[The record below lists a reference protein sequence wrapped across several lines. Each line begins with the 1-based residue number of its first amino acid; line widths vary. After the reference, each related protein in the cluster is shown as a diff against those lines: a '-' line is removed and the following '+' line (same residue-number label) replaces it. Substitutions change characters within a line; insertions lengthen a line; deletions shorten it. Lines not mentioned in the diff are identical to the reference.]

1 MKRLSFLIVC
11 MVYMALPLQATHNR
25 AGEITLTQIDELTY
39 KITITTF
46 TYTLSQADRD
56 RLEVQWGDN
65 TFSFAD
71 RVALVRLPHYYQ
83 KNTYITQH
91 TFPGPGIYEIVVQDP
106 NRNDGVKNIPNS
118 VNVIFSI
125 KTTILINPEIGH
137 NSTPVLLNPPI
148 DRAAFGQIFIHNPAA
163 YDPDGDSISYKLGI
177 CTEQDGR
184 PIEGYTLPPASDTLY
199 IHPLTGDLTW
209 ITPSD
214 SGLFNIAFN
223 VEEWRS
229 GVKIGNIVRDMQIEV
244 YNTNNHAPV
253 QNDPGDFCI
262 EAGTV
267 LSVDIVA
274 TDEDN
279 DSIEQSATG
288 GPFVVVSDPA
298 TYTVDEASATIGYS
312 KAHFEWKTNPT
323 HVRKQY
329 YTVVF
334 KAEDSNLETPLV
346 DLRNMNVVVL
356 GPSPD
361 MPNLIPASNSI
372 TITWPADTC
381 LPVTGYQVYRKIGP
395 AAYVPDTCTGGVPSE
410 TGYKLVGTTE
420 DRLETIFVDDN
431 KGSGLE
437 QGNEYC
443 YMIVSVYPDGA
454 LSFPSPENC
463 TPLVEGTPSMLE
475 VSVTDHSASGTI
487 RLAWAKPEQLDTIP
501 ANGPYE
507 YIIYRSDD
515 LLGQSMAQV
524 GSFTTA
530 DLNDTTWLDNTVD
543 TQIFPWSYR
552 VELYNNEAGNRFQI
566 GSAESASSLYPKLTG
581 QDNQMVIE
589 MKKNVPWIN
598 YDYTI
603 YRLNQGSGS
612 FDSIGFTTDNIFL
625 DEGLSNGVE
634 YCYRVTST
642 GWRVLN
648 DKLYENVNFSHTAC
662 GTPVDSIAPCPP
674 SLSGHSLCDSSY
686 NHLMWNYPDRSCA
699 EDVVSYKLYFS
710 PTFEDPPTVIAEF
723 DDPYDSTYNHYP
735 EIALSGCYFVT
746 AIDSFDNESVP
757 SVRLCLDECS
767 NYALPNVFSPN
778 GDGIND
784 LYRPQRTSYVERV
797 EMTIFNRWGLEV
809 YYTEDPDV
817 NWDGKMKGTD
827 RLVASGVYYYICD
840 VYEHRLTGLEVFAL
854 TGFIYVYSGDDNEV
868 FIETK

>member
-1 MKRLSFLIVC
+1 
-11 MVYMALPLQATHNR
+11 MAFPLHATHNR

-56 RLEVQWGDN
+56 RLEVKWGDN
-65 TFSFAD
+65 TFSYAD
-71 RVALVRLPHYYQ
+71 RVELVRLPHYYQ
-83 KNTYITQH
+83 KNVYTTQH
-91 TFPGPGIYEIVVQDP
+91 TFPGPGVYEIVVQDP

-125 KTTILINPEIGH
+125 KTTILINPDLGS

-163 YDPDGDSISYKLGI
+163 YDPDGDSLSYKLTI
-177 CTEQDGR
+177 CTELDGR

-199 IHPLTGDLTW
+199 IDAYTGDLTW
-209 ITPSD
+209 ITPAD
-214 SGLFNIAFN
+214 SGWFNIAIDI
-223 VEEWRS
+223 EEWRS

-244 YNTNNHAPV
+244 YNTDNHPPV
-253 QNDPGDFCI
+253 QTDPGNYCI
-262 EAGTV
+262 EAGSV
-267 LSVDIVA
+267 LAVDIVA

-279 DSIEQSATG
+279 DSIKLWATG
-288 GPFVVVSDPA
+288 GPFVVEDGPA
-298 TYTVDEASATIGYS
+298 TYVVDEASATIGYS
-312 KAHFEWKTNPT
+312 RAHFEWNTNPT

-334 KAEDSNLETPLV
+334 KAEDSNPETPLV
-346 DLRNMNVVVL
+346 DLRNMNIKVL

-361 MPNLIPASNSI
+361 MPALIPGSNSV
-372 TITWPADTC
+372 TVTWPADTC
-381 LPVTGYQVYRKIGP
+381 LPVTGYQVYRKSGP
-395 AAYVPDTCTGGVPSE
+395 AGYVPDTCTGGVPSE
-410 TGYKLVGTTE
+410 TGFKLIGTTE
-420 DRLETIFVDDN
+420 SRLETIFVDDN
-431 KGSGLE
+431 NGSGLS
-437 QGNEYC
+437 QGDEYC

-463 TPLVEGTPSMLE
+463 TPLVEGAPSLLE
-475 VSVTDHSASGTI
+475 VSVTAHSGSGTI
-487 RLAWAKPEQLDTIP
+487 RLAWARPEKLDTIP

-515 LLGQSMAQV
+515 LLGQSMTEV

-530 DLNDTTWLDNTVD
+530 DLNDTTWLDNNVD
-543 TQIFPWSYR
+543 TRLFPWSYR
-552 VELYNNEAGNRFQI
+552 VELYNDEAGNRFQI
-566 GSAESASSLYPKLTG
+566 GDAESASSLYPKLTG
-581 QDNQMVIE
+581 EDNQVVIQ

-603 YRLNQGSGS
+603 YRLNQGNGS
-612 FDSIGFTTDNIFL
+612 FDSIGFTTDDIYV

-642 GWRVLN
+642 GWRILN
-648 DKLYENVNFSHTAC
+648 DRLYENVNFSHTDCA
-662 GTPVDSIAPCPP
+662 TPVDSIPPCPP
-674 SLSGHSLCDSSY
+674 VLDGYSLCDSGY
-686 NHLMWNYPDRSCA
+686 NHLSWEYIDRSCA
-699 EDVVSYKLYFS
+699 EDVVGYKLYFS
-710 PTFEDPPTVIAEF
+710 PTFEDPPTVIAQF
-723 DDPYDSTYNHYP
+723 DDPYDSVYNHYP
-735 EIALSGCYFVT
+735 EFALSGCYFIT

-767 NYALPNVFSPN
+767 NYVLPNVFSPN

-784 LYRPQRTSYVERV
+784 LYRPQRTLYVERV
-797 EMTIFNRWGLEV
+797 EMTIFNRWGLQV
-809 YYTEDPDV
+809 FYTEDPEI
-817 NWDGKMKGTD
+817 NWDGKMNGTNQ
-827 RLVASGVYYYICD
+827 LVASGVYYYICD
-840 VYEHRLTGLEVFAL
+840 VYEYRLTGLEVHAL

>member
-46 TYTLSQADRD
+46 TYTLSQADRE

-288 GPFVVVSDPA
+288 GPFVVLSDPA

-312 KAHFEWKTNPT
+312 KANFEWKTNPT

-372 TITWPADTC
+372 T
-381 LPVTGYQVYRKIGP
+381 
-395 AAYVPDTCTGGVPSE
+395 
-410 TGYKLVGTTE
+410 
-420 DRLETIFVDDN
+420 
-431 KGSGLE
+431 
-437 QGNEYC
+437 
-443 YMIVSVYPDGA
+443 
-454 LSFPSPENC
+454 
-463 TPLVEGTPSMLE
+463 
-475 VSVTDHSASGTI
+475 
-487 RLAWAKPEQLDTIP
+487 
-501 ANGPYE
+501 
-507 YIIYRSDD
+507 
-515 LLGQSMAQV
+515 
-524 GSFTTA
+524 
-530 DLNDTTWLDNTVD
+530 
-543 TQIFPWSYR
+543 
-552 VELYNNEAGNRFQI
+552 
-566 GSAESASSLYPKLTG
+566 
-581 QDNQMVIE
+581 
-589 MKKNVPWIN
+589 
-598 YDYTI
+598 
-603 YRLNQGSGS
+603 
-612 FDSIGFTTDNIFL
+612 
-625 DEGLSNGVE
+625 
-634 YCYRVTST
+634 
-642 GWRVLN
+642 
-648 DKLYENVNFSHTAC
+648 
-662 GTPVDSIAPCPP
+662 
-674 SLSGHSLCDSSY
+674 
-686 NHLMWNYPDRSCA
+686 
-699 EDVVSYKLYFS
+699 
-710 PTFEDPPTVIAEF
+710 
-723 DDPYDSTYNHYP
+723 
-735 EIALSGCYFVT
+735 
-746 AIDSFDNESVP
+746 
-757 SVRLCLDECS
+757 
-767 NYALPNVFSPN
+767 
-778 GDGIND
+778 
-784 LYRPQRTSYVERV
+784 
-797 EMTIFNRWGLEV
+797 
-809 YYTEDPDV
+809 
-817 NWDGKMKGTD
+817 
-827 RLVASGVYYYICD
+827 
-840 VYEHRLTGLEVFAL
+840 
-854 TGFIYVYSGDDNEV
+854 
-868 FIETK
+868 